1 MKPLSQVMLVAA
13 LCAVAPSNAANN
25 CEVVSGP
32 KTAAVIE
39 LYSSEGCSSCPPA
52 DLALRN
58 LASRLDAGAVVV
70 PLALHVTYWDRI
82 GWQDIF
88 AQKMFDTR
96 QTDLLQLRPHKT
108 AYTPQFFVNGDEL
121 RDWNAALPAAI
132 RRINARPAPLTIRLK
147 STQLAAPATEPAG
160 MRLMLDAEVNATDT
174 SIPRQLY
181 FAVSESGLVSHV
193 LRGENGGATLEH
205 DHVVRQLLGPFAIN
219 RGKAR
224 IQREITLPAAW
235 RDTRTQ
241 VAAFV
246 QDTDDRRIA
255 QAVST
260 AQCTAPGPRNTAW

>member
-1 MKPLSQVMLVAA
+1 MKPLSQVMLVVA
-13 LCAVAPSNAANN
+13 LCSVAPSNAANN